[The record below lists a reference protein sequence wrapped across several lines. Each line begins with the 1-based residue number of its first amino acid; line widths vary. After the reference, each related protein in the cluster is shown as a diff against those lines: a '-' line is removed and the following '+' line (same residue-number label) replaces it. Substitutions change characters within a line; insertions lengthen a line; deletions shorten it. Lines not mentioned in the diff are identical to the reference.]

1 MSDEAV
7 PAVPFDGEE
16 FDAKVYGAFIAA
28 IDKGYF
34 YSFSFVVTAEA
45 FGRDGSACA
54 AIVCPTCAAK
64 GLIKALQQRTAAV
77 YRIGEIQQ
85 ANGHVLCF
93 FACCRKVAK
102 NFSLSFMYSSIPP
115 RYREILPVSKGF
127 FISRTFRLSGRGRLS
142 RRQSERP

>member
-1 MSDEAV
+1 MREPQDIPVSDEAV

-45 FGRDGSACA
+45 FGRDGSRMRGNR
-54 AIVCPTCAAK
+54 ILPTCAAK
-64 GLIKALQQRTAAV
+64 GLIKGPTAKRTAAV

-93 FACCRKVAK
+93 FFACCRKVAK
-102 NFSLSFMYSSIPP
+102 NFFSIFHVFLNSPQDTGRFFLYPRVSLFPGHF
-115 RYREILPVSKGF
+115 V
-127 FISRTFRLSGRGRLS
+127 
-142 RRQSERP
+142 